1 MPRARK
7 TQTPQTPGLEAG
19 AAYGEVSDSLMAQ
32 EAIPLPQKP
41 PAGGGPLPAVQ
52 AGPPAPQAPQA
63 PLPLDAAREFTP
75 NITPLM
81 APGTGSATPTRM
93 GAPTSKQQSAKLLES
108 WAAAT
113 GDPIIAA
120 AASQLMAE

>member
-19 AAYGEVSDSLMAQ
+19 AAYGEVSDSLAAQ
-32 EAIPLPQKP
+32 SQMPLVQKGPPGTTGGLEAVPVPLPT
-41 PAGGGPLPAVQ
+41 Q
-52 AGPPAPQAPQA
+52 ASAS
-63 PLPLDAAREFTP
+63 PLPLDAARGFTP

>member
-1 MPRARK
+1 MPRARR
-7 TQTPQTPGLEAG
+7 TQAPQTPGLEAG

-63 PLPLDAAREFTP
+63 PLPLDAARGFTP

-81 APGTGSATPTRM
+81 APGENRPLPAPM
-93 GAPTSKQQSAKLLES
+93 IAPTSKQRSGELLQS

-113 GDPIIAA
+113 GDPIIMV
-120 AASQLMAE
+120 AASQLMGQ